1 MSSSYETY
9 KKRREAREIA
19 KENISHKNNNRFFSN
34 LKLFIISATA
44 LLLAGFAA
52 FNLYLSS
59 LPPIA
64 NLEDFKPNI
73 VTKFYSHDGEVI
85 KTFTAY
91 TYDRVELKDVP
102 EDLKKA
108 LIATE
113 DKNFY
118 KHKGYDILG
127 IVRSSIQNVIARHA
141 VQGASTL
148 TQQLARILFLSNER
162 TLTRKI
168 KEIEVE
174 INDTINNNEGVL
186 GCEMNNENFVQAQ
199 NKLLHVIKVNENSF
213 AKDSLYLI
221 ENQDYI
227 IGIKTMNDGKYYSI
241 NDDKLDNLI
250 SGFIDILKRNKGKE
264 CEFYI
269 FNIKRGIK
277 IILTK
282 IPTDDD
288 FSLGCDVAYGRVH
301 EFPKFNEEL
310 DEEKK
315 TLK

>member
-1 MSSSYETY
+1 MGIDDEPEKLPKKSPKEYAFRIYKIYNFSPLKHLNIKELSDFIIPPKELYETGITF
-9 KKRREAREIA
+9 KNFL
-19 KENISHKNNNRFFSN
+19 KEKNNQKIK
-34 LKLFIISATA
+34 LKI
-44 LLLAGFAA
+44 
-52 FNLYLSS
+52 YS
-59 LPPIA
+59 LI
-64 NLEDFKPNI
+64 
-73 VTKFYSHDGEVI
+73 Y
-85 KTFTAY
+85 
-91 TYDRVELKDVP
+91 
-102 EDLKKA
+102 
-108 LIATE
+108 
-113 DKNFY
+113 
-118 KHKGYDILG
+118 
-127 IVRSSIQNVIARHA
+127 
-141 VQGASTL
+141 
-148 TQQLARILFLSNER
+148 
-162 TLTRKI
+162 RKI

-301 EFPKFNEEL
+301 EFPKLNEES